1 MQQCGESGD
10 LKVKCHKFE
19 IQLVVAEARM
29 RHVGDGNAGTSAIMV
44 KPPKFDRSITWTVFH
59 QQFEAVADHSSQE
72 ALEKAMHLLTF
83 CRDKLQTSYT
93 SQTEHMMILLG
104 P

>member
-1 MQQCGESGD
+1 
-10 LKVKCHKFE
+10 
-19 IQLVVAEARM
+19 M
-29 RHVGDGNAGTSAIMV
+29 RHVGDRNEGTIAIMV
-44 KPPKFDRSITWTVFH
+44 KPPKFDRCITWTVFY
-59 QQFEAVADHSSQE
+59 QQCEAVAEHSCQE

-93 SQTEHMMILLG
+93 TSKTEYMRILLG